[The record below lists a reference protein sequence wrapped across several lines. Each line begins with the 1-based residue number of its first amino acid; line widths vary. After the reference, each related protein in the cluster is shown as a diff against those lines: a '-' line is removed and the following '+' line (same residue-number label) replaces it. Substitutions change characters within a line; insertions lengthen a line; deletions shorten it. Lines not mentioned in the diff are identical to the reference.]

1 MTTEVIGPP
10 EHMWRDEF
18 VAAKRHDP
26 DLVFDYLIANYGG
39 ELPPYEDVQFVNADS
54 AIVWRRLGDGTFEK
68 MLPQNVMASGLIS
81 IARKGFL
88 LTPPE
93 TRQVEEVED
102 EVETGEPVAT
112 TEQPELEA
120 VVPVI
125 PLPEI
130 PVEEPVE
137 ERKPSKFRFHCVLCD
152 LQFKT
157 PKGYKKHNRI
167 KHAK

>member
-93 TRQVEEVED
+93 VRQTEEVED

-112 TEQPELEA
+112 TEQPEPEA
-120 VVPVI
+120 VVPVG
-125 PLPEI
+125 PP
-130 PVEEPVE
+130 EEPEKPFRCE
-137 ERKPSKFRFHCVLCD
+137 ECGDDYHTEKSLKSHVWAAHTNNKKRK
-152 LQFKT
+152 
-157 PKGYKKHNRI
+157 
-167 KHAK
+167 